1 MSTPAELPRRLG
13 LFDSVC
19 LVIGTVIG
27 GGIFLVPGTIARD
40 LPSLPIMLLT
50 WVVAGAFSLLGALA
64 YAELGAMLPESGGQY
79 VYLREAYGPL
89 SAFLCGWTFFLVIQ
103 SGAIA
108 AVSVGFSIYLSYL
121 IPRVPGVTFWAP
133 PLLIAILT
141 AVNYRG
147 VRAGARVQNTFT
159 ALKVLGIALLIGSA
173 FASRA
178 PAAWD
183 WSLHAGSVS
192 MTNAGLAMLGCFVAY
207 DGWHAIAFVAG
218 EVREPR
224 RNLPLALGGGVAAVI
239 VIYLLANLAYTRV
252 LPMSELAATARPAAA
267 TAERTMGSLGAA
279 LVTWTILLST
289 IGAANG
295 SILTSPRIYFAQ
307 ARDGLF
313 FERMARIHPR
323 YETPSFAILVQGA
336 WAAVLAASGSYEI
349 LIAYVLF
356 ISWIVH
362 AMCVFGVLI
371 LRRRRPDASRPYK
384 LWGYPVTPL
393 LFVAFAVWFVLN
405 TLVERP
411 VSSLGGVILAASG
424 IPVYYGWR
432 RKRGKAG
439 SPVVK

>member
-1 MSTPAELPRRLG
+1 MTASTELPRRLG
-13 LFDSVC
+13 LLDSVSI
-19 LVIGTVIG
+19 VVGTVIG
-27 GGIFLVPGTIARD
+27 AGIFLVPGAIARD
-40 LPSLPIMLLT
+40 LPSLPLMLAA
-50 WVVAGAFSLLGALA
+50 WVVAGVFSFLGALA

-89 SAFLCGWTFFLVIQ
+89 PAFLCGWGFFLVIQ
-103 SGAIA
+103 SGSIA
-108 AVSVGFSIYLSYL
+108 AVSVGFAIYLSYL
-121 IPRVPGVTFWAP
+121 IPGVPGVTFWAP

-141 AVNYRG
+141 GVNYRG

-159 ALKVLGIALLIGSA
+159 ALKILGIALLIASA
-173 FASRA
+173 FSSRA
-178 PAAWD
+178 PVAWD
-183 WSLHAGSVS
+183 WALHAEAIS
-192 MTNAGLAMLGCFVAY
+192 MKNAGLAMLGCFVAY

-224 RNLPLALGGGVAAVI
+224 RNLPLALGGGVAAVV

-252 LPMSELAATARPAAA
+252 LPMADLAATGRPAAA

-279 LVTWTILLST
+279 LVTWTILLSS

-313 FERMARIHPR
+313 FERLARIHPR
-323 YETPSFAILVQGA
+323 FETPSFAILVQGG
-336 WAAVLAASGSYEI
+336 WAALLAASGSYEV

-356 ISWIVH
+356 TSWVIH

-371 LRRRRPDASRPYK
+371 LRRKRPDAARPYK

-393 LFVAFAVWFVLN
+393 LFVAFAGWFVLN
-405 TLVERP
+405 TLTERP
-411 VSSLGGVILAASG
+411 VSSLGGSILIASG
-424 IPVYYGWR
+424 IPVYYAWR
-432 RKRGKAG
+432 RKAG
-439 SPVVK
+439 